1 MNYEEKIKE
10 LESRIEALEKIENK
24 RKVKATISIV
34 FKVVTFILIIVTIFF
49 GYKFIKSYYDQ
60 FSGFTNISGQ
70 NSSDNLKEQLNSF
83 QDLFR

>member
-34 FKVVTFILIIVTIFF
+34 FKVVTFILIIVTIFL

-70 NSSDNLKEQLNSF
+70 NSSGNLKEQLNSF